1 MGNRFLGDGS
11 PVTAVTK
18 SVTETE
24 ALDLAGKTLAGLR
37 KTLLEAVHVSLAPWQ
52 EGALLSWQF
61 NVGSA
66 AMRSSTLV
74 ALLNRGFYAAAGQQ
88 LLRWDK
94 ATVNGRLI
102 VRSKRPEAERFER
115 WVFEEVLP
123 AIRKTGGYM
132 TAAPEE
138 TPEALA
144 ARALA
149 VLQATVARQKAA
161 LAETLP
167 KAEVYDRLVNAEG
180 SLCITAAAK
189 NLHMRPKALFDWLA
203 HNGWIYRRPG
213 ADHWLGYQAH
223 TSNGDLDHKITTV
236 TRPDGTEK
244 VTEQVRITAKGLA
257 RLEKLM
263 PERLHSVA

>member
-1 MGNRFLGDGS
+1 MNEMLIPLSFEGREIRVVTIGGEPFFVGRDVAERLGYANATD
-11 PVTAVTK
+11 
-18 SVTETE
+18 
-24 ALDLAGKTLAGLR
+24 ALAKHCSGVAKRYPIVD
-37 KTLLEAVHVSLAPWQ
+37 
-52 EGALLSWQF
+52 ALGRTQDVRVLSEPD
-61 NVGSA
+61 V
-66 AMRSSTLV
+66 L
-74 ALLNRGFYAAAGQQ
+74 
-88 LLRWDK
+88 
-94 ATVNGRLI
+94 RLI

-132 TAAPEE
+132 TATPEE

-236 TRPDGTEK
+236 TRPDGSEK

-263 PERLHSVA
+263 PERLHNVA

>member
-1 MGNRFLGDGS
+1 MNEMLIPLSFEGREIRVVTIGGEPFFVGRDVAERLGYANATD
-11 PVTAVTK
+11 
-18 SVTETE
+18 
-24 ALDLAGKTLAGLR
+24 ALAKHCRGVAKRYPIVD
-37 KTLLEAVHVSLAPWQ
+37 
-52 EGALLSWQF
+52 ALGRTQDVRVLSEPD
-61 NVGSA
+61 V
-66 AMRSSTLV
+66 L
-74 ALLNRGFYAAAGQQ
+74 
-88 LLRWDK
+88 
-94 ATVNGRLI
+94 RLI

-149 VLQATVARQKAA
+149 VLQATVTRQKAA

-236 TRPDGTEK
+236 TRPDGSEK

>member
-1 MGNRFLGDGS
+1 MNEMLIPLSFEGREIRVVTIGGEPFFVGRDVAERLGYANATD
-11 PVTAVTK
+11 
-18 SVTETE
+18 
-24 ALDLAGKTLAGLR
+24 ALAKHCRGVAKRYPIVD
-37 KTLLEAVHVSLAPWQ
+37 
-52 EGALLSWQF
+52 ALGRTQDVRVLSEPD
-61 NVGSA
+61 V
-66 AMRSSTLV
+66 L
-74 ALLNRGFYAAAGQQ
+74 
-88 LLRWDK
+88 
-94 ATVNGRLI
+94 RLI

-132 TAAPEE
+132 TATPEE

-236 TRPDGTEK
+236 TRPDGSEK

-257 RLEKLM
+257 RLKKLM

>member
-1 MGNRFLGDGS
+1 MNEMLIPLSFEGREIRVVTIGGEPFFVGRDVAERLGYADPTNAMKQHCRGVAKHH
-11 PVTAVTK
+11 PIVD
-18 SVTETE
+18 
-24 ALDLAGKTLAGLR
+24 ALGRTQDVR
-37 KTLLEAVHVSLAPWQ
+37 V
-52 EGALLSWQF
+52 LSEPD
-61 NVGSA
+61 V
-66 AMRSSTLV
+66 L
-74 ALLNRGFYAAAGQQ
+74 
-88 LLRWDK
+88 
-94 ATVNGRLI
+94 RLI

-132 TAAPEE
+132 TATPEE

-236 TRPDGTEK
+236 TRPDGSEK
-244 VTEQVRITAKGLA
+244 VTEQVRITARGLA
-257 RLEKLM
+257 KLEKLM

>member
-1 MGNRFLGDGS
+1 MNEMLIPLSFEGREIRVVTIGGEPFFVGRDVAERLGYANATD
-11 PVTAVTK
+11 
-18 SVTETE
+18 
-24 ALDLAGKTLAGLR
+24 ALAKHCRGVAKRYPIVD
-37 KTLLEAVHVSLAPWQ
+37 
-52 EGALLSWQF
+52 ALGRTQDVRVLSEPD
-61 NVGSA
+61 V
-66 AMRSSTLV
+66 L
-74 ALLNRGFYAAAGQQ
+74 
-88 LLRWDK
+88 
-94 ATVNGRLI
+94 RLI

-132 TAAPEE
+132 TATPEE